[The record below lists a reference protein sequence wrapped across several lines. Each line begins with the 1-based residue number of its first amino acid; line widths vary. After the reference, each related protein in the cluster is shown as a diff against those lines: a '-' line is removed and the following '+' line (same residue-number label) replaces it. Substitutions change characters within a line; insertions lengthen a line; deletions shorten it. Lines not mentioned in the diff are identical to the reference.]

1 MTSVL
6 PLCMD
11 AQRRCHIAR
20 PNHASGCAGFCRTQ
34 DHASALVSRQI
45 FDARPCG
52 SRFLQVDPIEGGC
65 ANDYVYVHGDPVNTT
80 DLTGMT
86 QSCSSANDAT
96 GFGGAGLATLIRHS
110 DGKYQLQIT
119 LFDHFLAQFSAITVS
134 TGYSVT
140 YKVNGHAARGRFAGD
155 AKIRP
160 AYDDIHTRQLVQ
172 GRRWR
177 KAAFWR
183 RKRHTVRSGDTL
195 YLNIRIDYFNIRIDY
210 FDPVSNREF
219 SVRGSL
225 TCRV

>member
-45 FDARPCG
+45 FDARP
-52 SRFLQVDPIEGGC
+52 C

-195 YLNIRIDYFNIRIDY
+195 YLNIRIDYF
-210 FDPVSNREF
+210 DPVSNREF